1 MKKNKNNQSKVYGY
15 KTKNVKYKIH
25 VSELLITI
33 GILVLICVNIVLV
46 INNILTPRL
55 EQEKQQKIEQMKE
68 EQSQQQETVTS
79 EEYQLSLLKQ
89 GTERDRMEYYCGQF
103 IKYIEKKNYTKAYEL
118 LYSEFK
124 QQYFPTIEEF
134 TTYVQKTYPSTMVV
148 KYDDID
154 RQGDIY
160 ILTLK
165 IDDAFATD
173 ASNQFTQRIVVQE
186 SDYNK
191 YVLSFQVI

>member
-55 EQEKQQKIEQMKE
+55 EQEKQQKIEQKKE

-165 IDDAFATD
+165 IDYAFATD

>member
-1 MKKNKNNQSKVYGY
+1 MKKNIQKTYKRKKEKKLSKR
-15 KTKNVKYKIH
+15 TII
-25 VSELLITI
+25 LLIIT
-33 GILVLICVNIVLV
+33 LVCICINISLIIE
-46 INNILTPRL
+46 NILTPKLENEEAL
-55 EQEKQQKIEQMKE
+55 EQKEQLKEQQKQN
-68 EQSQQQETVTS
+68 QETATS

-103 IKYIEKKNYTKAYEL
+103 VKYIEKKNYTKAYEL
-118 LYSEFK
+118 LYPEFK
-124 QQYFPTIEEF
+124 QQYFPTIEDF
-134 TTYVQKTYPSTMVV
+134 TTYAQKTYPSVMVV
-148 KYDDID
+148 TYDDID

-160 ILTLK
+160 IVTLL

-173 ASNQFTQRIVVQE
+173 KSNQFSQRIVLQE